1 MRAPSARRARSRPT
15 SSKKV
20 EDEEIRKIIRKQE
33 EVGLQLATDGEFRRS
48 WWHFDFF
55 WHLDGLRARG
65 ARPRHPVP
73 RHPDQAREP
82 EGHGQARLPRRPP
95 HARAFQVPEGQH
107 QGHAEDDHPLAVGDA
122 LPRRAQGHQQAG
134 LSRAWTPTSTTSPS
148 STARPSRRS
157 TTPAAAT
164 CSSTTRCGPIC
175 APRSSWSRRAPAA
188 RTPTSSPA
196 STPGSSTRR

>member
-1 MRAPSARRARSRPT
+1 MRAPSARRARSRPAQLKT
-15 SSKKV
+15 V

-73 RHPDQAREP
+73 RRPDQAREP
-82 EGHGQARLPRRPP
+82 EGHRQARLPRRPS
-95 HARAFQVPEGQH
+95 HARALQVPQGQH

-122 LPRRAQGHQQAG
+122 FPRRARRPSA
-134 LSRAWTPTSTTSPS
+134 RRPIPTWAPTSTTSPS

-175 APRSSWSRRAPAA
+175 ARRSSWSRRARAA
-188 RTPTSSPA
+188 RTPTSWPA
-196 STPGSSTRR
+196 STPR